1 MRTVKF
7 RQALTLGLMVQMVAA
22 TNLATAAQAEMI
34 STDSA
39 IAALA
44 AETDRQ
50 TLLNEISRDDVRAEM
65 IALGVDPAEAESRL
79 MAMTD
84 EEVAAALAQIDD
96 GTAGAD
102 IVGALVTV
110 FLILLL
116 TDLLCLTNLFSFTRC
131 AR

>member
-1 MRTVKF
+1 MKTVKF

-50 TLLNEISRDDVRAEM
+50 TLLNEISREDVRAEM

>member
-1 MRTVKF
+1 MKTVKF
-7 RQALTLGLMVQMVAA
+7 RQALTLGLMVQMIAA

-34 STDSA
+34 STGSA

-50 TLLNEISRDDVRAEM
+50 TLLTEISRDDVRAELV
-65 IALGVDPAEAESRL
+65 ALGIDPAEAEARL
-79 MAMTD
+79 NAMTD
-84 EEVAAALAQIDD
+84 DEVAATLRQIDD

-102 IVGALVTV
+102 LIGTLGTI

>member
-1 MRTVKF
+1 MKTVKF
-7 RQALTLGLMVQMVAA
+7 RQALTLGLMVQMIAA
-22 TNLATAAQAEMI
+22 TNLATVAQAEMI

-50 TLLNEISRDDVRAEM
+50 TLLTEISRDDVRAELV
-65 IALGVDPAEAESRL
+65 ALGIDPAEAEARL
-79 MAMTD
+79 NAMTD
-84 EEVAAALAQIDD
+84 DEVAATLRQIDD

-102 IVGALVTV
+102 LVGTLGTI

>member
-1 MRTVKF
+1 MKTVKF

-84 EEVAAALAQIDD
+84 EEVAAALAQIDE

>member
-1 MRTVKF
+1 MKTVKF